1 MKKLFILIWALF
13 LTSSS
18 GYIAIGQTY
27 EEYRKKEME
36 SFRKFVQE
44 EEAIISK
51 MAAEIN
57 VYIKRQDREY
67 REYLAKEWKSY
78 SAFVANSAPKRPKPV
93 DMPKFETVGKT
104 VSVKGAAIA
113 PSKEALSL
121 YFKGAPSLTMPVSL
135 PPDRSNDR
143 ANLRVNFYGV
153 PLYLSYDPAFAVS
166 VYGVNSERGIASYWE
181 RASASRY
188 SSLVEQLASKRV
200 EMNLNDFS
208 YYLMVRR
215 VAEGLYPGDS
225 TGELLAT
232 WFLMVRSGFGARVGI
247 NGSGELLLMLP
258 SFNTVYGLN
267 FLKEGDRFLYIV
279 SGGEGRS
286 IRTYDSD
293 YTNADK
299 SIDFNIYSPMNLGG
313 KVSGKNLEFD
323 YNNKK
328 YNILVNYDQGLVDL
342 YRDYPQLEMGVY
354 FNAAVSMQAKE
365 SIAASLLPV
374 ISEMSER
381 EAVEFLLSFAQN
393 SFKYKTDIDQ
403 FGYEK
408 FFFAEE
414 ILFYPYSDCEDRAVF
429 FSYIVR
435 DLLGLDVVGVEFPE
449 HMAAAVNLS
458 QIVPGDYLTYNN
470 RRYVITDPTYLGAP
484 VGSAM
489 PQFRESSP
497 VVIPIENR
505 RGMGE
510 REEKVWSLAR
520 DNGCYPGSNLRNHL
534 SLSDGSSVL
543 TGYYTGSASFGGRA
557 LPPAGSLNRG
567 FIGRINYG
575 NALWVLPMQSDGNS
589 VGISVAGGL
598 NDDIYVAGSFRGNL
612 TLGSS
617 SINAAP
623 GSQDAFIACINK
635 GGVVRWITKLNL
647 DTIPGSAPVAFSA
660 VLSANGV
667 KMGITKTI
675 APVEFN
681 GYGLFSGNDGKIVY
695 NGIVNRVFSS
705 TPEVSTVSYAS
716 VAASPELLK
725 KETDAL
731 VSDNTDKGIAGLF
744 AAILLVKNMGAT
756 LSGSDARATLDM
768 YNPGFKKSCPNLYKN
783 LGMINFVKNNN
794 GIITIQTQNGKDIY
808 FDQIR
813 VKNNANINIVP
824 KSSGDLTVDI
834 LSGVLVGKMVVWF
847 KLNSILLSKKTGDMT
862 FDYDKDNSTA
872 KINMTKDI
880 LM

>member
-13 LTSSS
+13 LISSS

-44 EEAIISK
+44 EEAIIFK

-93 DMPKFETVGKT
+93 DMPKFETVGKP

-208 YYLMVRR
+208 YYLMVRS

-313 KVSGKNLEFD
+313 KFSGKNLEFD

-435 DLLGLDVVGVEFPE
+435 DLLG
-449 HMAAAVNLS
+449 
-458 QIVPGDYLTYNN
+458 
-470 RRYVITDPTYLGAP
+470 
-484 VGSAM
+484 
-489 PQFRESSP
+489 
-497 VVIPIENR
+497 
-505 RGMGE
+505 
-510 REEKVWSLAR
+510 
-520 DNGCYPGSNLRNHL
+520 
-534 SLSDGSSVL
+534 
-543 TGYYTGSASFGGRA
+543 
-557 LPPAGSLNRG
+557 
-567 FIGRINYG
+567 
-575 NALWVLPMQSDGNS
+575 
-589 VGISVAGGL
+589 
-598 NDDIYVAGSFRGNL
+598 
-612 TLGSS
+612 
-617 SINAAP
+617 
-623 GSQDAFIACINK
+623 
-635 GGVVRWITKLNL
+635 
-647 DTIPGSAPVAFSA
+647 
-660 VLSANGV
+660 
-667 KMGITKTI
+667 
-675 APVEFN
+675 
-681 GYGLFSGNDGKIVY
+681 
-695 NGIVNRVFSS
+695 
-705 TPEVSTVSYAS
+705 
-716 VAASPELLK
+716 
-725 KETDAL
+725 
-731 VSDNTDKGIAGLF
+731 
-744 AAILLVKNMGAT
+744 
-756 LSGSDARATLDM
+756 
-768 YNPGFKKSCPNLYKN
+768 
-783 LGMINFVKNNN
+783 
-794 GIITIQTQNGKDIY
+794 
-808 FDQIR
+808 
-813 VKNNANINIVP
+813 
-824 KSSGDLTVDI
+824 
-834 LSGVLVGKMVVWF
+834 
-847 KLNSILLSKKTGDMT
+847 
-862 FDYDKDNSTA
+862 
-872 KINMTKDI
+872 
-880 LM
+880 

>member
-1 MKKLFILIWALF
+1 
-13 LTSSS
+13 
-18 GYIAIGQTY
+18 
-27 EEYRKKEME
+27 
-36 SFRKFVQE
+36 
-44 EEAIISK
+44 
-51 MAAEIN
+51 
-57 VYIKRQDREY
+57 
-67 REYLAKEWKSY
+67 
-78 SAFVANSAPKRPKPV
+78 
-93 DMPKFETVGKT
+93 
-104 VSVKGAAIA
+104 
-113 PSKEALSL
+113 
-121 YFKGAPSLTMPVSL
+121 
-135 PPDRSNDR
+135 
-143 ANLRVNFYGV
+143 
-153 PLYLSYDPAFAVS
+153 
-166 VYGVNSERGIASYWE
+166 
-181 RASASRY
+181 
-188 SSLVEQLASKRV
+188 
-200 EMNLNDFS
+200 
-208 YYLMVRR
+208 
-215 VAEGLYPGDS
+215 
-225 TGELLAT
+225 
-232 WFLMVRSGFGARVGI
+232 
-247 NGSGELLLMLP
+247 
-258 SFNTVYGLN
+258 
-267 FLKEGDRFLYIV
+267 
-279 SGGEGRS
+279 
-286 IRTYDSD
+286 
-293 YTNADK
+293 
-299 SIDFNIYSPMNLGG
+299 
-313 KVSGKNLEFD
+313 
-323 YNNKK
+323 
-328 YNILVNYDQGLVDL
+328 
-342 YRDYPQLEMGVY
+342 
-354 FNAAVSMQAKE
+354 
-365 SIAASLLPV
+365 
-374 ISEMSER
+374 
-381 EAVEFLLSFAQN
+381 
-393 SFKYKTDIDQ
+393 
-403 FGYEK
+403 
-408 FFFAEE
+408 
-414 ILFYPYSDCEDRAVF
+414 
-429 FSYIVR
+429 
-435 DLLGLDVVGVEFPE
+435 
-449 HMAAAVNLS
+449 NLS
-458 QIVPGDYLTYNN
+458 QVVPGDYLTYNN

-756 LSGSDARATLDM
+756 LSGSDARATLDK
-768 YNPGFKKSCPNLYKN
+768 YNPAFKKSCPNLYKN

>member
-57 VYIKRQDREY
+57 VYIKRQDRDY
-67 REYLAKEWKSY
+67 KDYLAKEWRAY
-78 SAFVANSAPKRPKPV
+78 SAFVANSAPKRRKPV

-113 PSKEALSL
+113 PSKEALSI

-449 HMAAAVNLS
+449 HMATAVNLS
-458 QIVPGDYLTYNN
+458 QVVPGDYLTYNN

-756 LSGSDARATLDM
+756 LSGSDARATLDK
-768 YNPGFKKSCPNLYKN
+768 YNPAFKKSCPNLYKN
-783 LGMINFVKNNN
+783 LGMINFVKNSN

-834 LSGVLVGKMVVWF
+834 LSGVLVGKMVIWF